1 MKKVFCN
8 YHDCM
13 NEAKVMND
21 NKPYCINHY
30 KEEKRREA
38 KEFWFQW
45 IVAWLPGIVVYWGT
59 GKTTK
64 TVETYSP

>member
-38 KEFWFQW
+38 KEF
-45 IVAWLPGIVVYWGT
+45 
-59 GKTTK
+59 
-64 TVETYSP
+64 